1 MGEARRRRAA
11 IGNEVGT
18 AFETTSGGSLPARY
32 GGRLGEFLAGVDL
45 AKPRPVPCNGCNHC
59 CYYGHVNI
67 DPAKER
73 AEDLAH
79 LDVVPHETGGFALRK
94 REDGACIHL
103 GPDGCTVYDHRPRAC
118 RFYDCRLFSLIGM
131 VDTFDGGRHSPA
143 WGFDQIT
150 KLERAYGL
158 ALRLAAA
165 KHMASEPNWNA
176 NTVLAATFTEFKELL
191 PKAMELVAQ
200 FESMPLAE
208 QEKIVNQIAEHL
220 RKRAA

>member
-131 VDTFDGGRHSPA
+131 VDTFDGGRHRPRLGVRPNHRWNGPSCWLGVA
-143 WGFDQIT
+143 FGGGKAHGQRAE
-150 KLERAYGL
+150 LERRHRSWRRPSPSSRSFSPRRWSGSRSSNL
-158 ALRLAAA
+158 CR
-165 KHMASEPNWNA
+165 SP
-176 NTVLAATFTEFKELL
+176 
-191 PKAMELVAQ
+191 
-200 FESMPLAE
+200 S
-208 QEKIVNQIAEHL
+208 
-220 RKRAA
+220 RKRL